1 METLEI
7 RIENLEMRLENLEE
21 KINKPSKYEKPLDN
35 GKLSVAKPK
44 VSTKLSV
51 AKPKVSTKL
60 SVAKPKVSMDLY
72 KSGILVT
79 GSTFAI
85 KNTLME
91 NGGKWN
97 KSLNGWM
104 FTKSHLDEVIEGLTE
119 EEIELTIGEGVIYGV
134 NIHPRNIQK

>member
-1 METLEI
+1 ME
-7 RIENLEMRLENLEE
+7 NFEE
-21 KINKPSKYEKPLDN
+21 KIKP
-35 GKLSVAKPK
+35 
-44 VSTKLSV
+44 
-51 AKPKVSTKL
+51 KL

>member
-35 GKLSVAKPK
+35 G
-44 VSTKLSV
+44 
-51 AKPKVSTKL
+51 KL

-134 NIHPRNIQK
+134 NIHPTNIQK

>member
-35 GKLSVAKPK
+35 G
-44 VSTKLSV
+44 KLSV

-134 NIHPRNIQK
+134 NIHPTNIQK